1 MFIKGGKWNFPLVR
15 VLKGELKATP
25 VVIIKLVGAALL
37 IKVALINLI
46 LFVFMPENFPA
57 PLTGWVVA
65 EMARLF

>member
-37 IKVALINLI
+37 IKVALINLF
-46 LFVFMPENFPA
+46 LFVFMPESFPA
-57 PLTGWVVA
+57 PLTGWVVG
-65 EMARLF
+65 EISRLF

>member
-1 MFIKGGKWNFPLVR
+1 MFIENGKWSFPLVKI
-15 VLKGELKATP
+15 LKGELKATP

-65 EMARLF
+65 EIARLF